1 MHRILKIPEMLMI
14 GSAGR
19 NAGKTELAR
28 ALIRKFS
35 AGRKIIGVKVTAIA
49 AKDGTC
55 PRGGKGCGVC
65 SSLAGDYCISEET
78 DTLPHKDTARLLAAG
93 ASRVFWLRALRSCLA
108 EGSMALVN
116 VMGRDAL
123 IVCESNSLR
132 RAVEPGLFLMVVES
146 GSSEYKASAASV
158 RNYAD
163 RIVRFDGREFDMDL
177 DRISIGDG
185 RWFLKEQATAIVLAG
200 GASRRMGKNKALL
213 PINGRPMI
221 EHVCAQL
228 RNQFDQILVSADEA
242 EKYAFLEWDIVRDR
256 VPGWGP
262 LMGMA
267 SALERSANDLNF
279 VVACD
284 TPDIEMPFARHLLFE
299 AKGYDA
305 VVPRTGERLLEPL
318 FAVYRKTVLRV
329 MRDLLTA
336 GERRIRPVLDHCKVK
351 YIEWPNSK
359 RPQNLNTLE
368 EYKAYL
374 HDKANGRRR

>member
-1 MHRILKIPEMLMI
+1 MNRILKIPGMLMI
-14 GSAGR
+14 GSTGR
-19 NAGKTELAR
+19 KAGKTELAC

-35 AGRKIIGVKVTAIA
+35 AGRKIIGAKVAAIA
-49 AKDGTC
+49 ARDGTC

-65 SSLAGDYCISEET
+65 SSLAGNFLLSEET
-78 DTLPHKDTARLLAAG
+78 GALPRKDTARLLAAG
-93 ASRVFWLRALRSCLA
+93 ACRVFWLRVLKSCLA
-108 EGSMALVN
+108 EGSMALLDA
-116 VMGRDAL
+116 MGRDAL
-123 IVCESNSLR
+123 IICESNSLR
-132 RAVEPGLFLMVVES
+132 KVVEPGLFLMVAER
-146 GSSEYKASAASV
+146 GSREYKVSAASV
-158 RNYAD
+158 RNYVD
-163 RIVRFDGREFDMDL
+163 RIVRFDGREFDMNL
-177 DRISIGDG
+177 DRISIGEG
-185 RWFLKEQATAIVLAG
+185 RWLLKEQATAIVLAG

-228 RNQFDQILVSADEA
+228 RNQFDQILVSADAA

-256 VPGWGP
+256 IPGCGP

-284 TPDIEMPFARHLLFE
+284 MPDIDMTFARRLLSE
-299 AKGYDA
+299 ARGYDA
-305 VVPRTGERLLEPL
+305 VVPRTGARLLEPL
-318 FAVYRKTVLRV
+318 FAVYRKSVLRV

-336 GERRIRPVLDHCKVK
+336 GERRIRPVFDHCKVK
-351 YIEWPNSK
+351 YVEWPNSK

-374 HDKANGRRR
+374 HDKAKGRRR

>member
-1 MHRILKIPEMLMI
+1 MI

-19 NAGKTELAR
+19 KAGKTELAC
-28 ALIRKFS
+28 ALARKFS
-35 AGRKIIGVKVTAIA
+35 AGRKIIGVKVTAIV

-65 SSLAGDYCISEET
+65 SSLAGDFFISE
-78 DTLPHKDTARLLAAG
+78 DTGALPHKDTARLLAAG
-93 ASRVFWLRALRSCLA
+93 AVRVFWLRVLRSCLA
-108 EGSMALVN
+108 EGSMALVD
-116 VMGRDAL
+116 VMGKDAL

-132 RAVEPGLFLMVVES
+132 RVVEPGLFLIVIGS
-146 GSSEYKASAASV
+146 GSREYKLSAASV

-163 RIVRFDGREFDMDL
+163 KIVRFDGREFDMDL

-200 GASRRMGKNKALL
+200 GESRRMGENKALL

-228 RNQFDQILVSADEA
+228 RNQFDQILVSANEA
-242 EKYAFLEWDIVRDR
+242 EKYAFLECDIVRDR
-256 VPGWGP
+256 IPGWGP

-305 VVPRTGERLLEPL
+305 VVPRTGARLLEPL
-318 FAVYRKTVLRV
+318 FAVYRKTVLCV
-329 MRDLLTA
+329 MRNLLTA
-336 GERRIRPVLDHCKVK
+336 GERRIRPVFDHCRVK

-359 RPQNLNTLE
+359 HPQNLNTPE
-368 EYKAYL
+368 DYKAYL
-374 HDKANGRRR
+374 HASANGRRL

>member
-1 MHRILKIPEMLMI
+1 MNRILKIPGMLMI

-19 NAGKTELAR
+19 KAGKTELAC

-49 AKDGTC
+49 ARDGTC

-65 SSLAGDYCISEET
+65 SSLAGNFFISEET
-78 DTLPHKDTARLLAAG
+78 GALPHKDTARLLAAG
-93 ASRVFWLRALRSCLA
+93 AARVFWLRVLKSCLA
-108 EGSMALVN
+108 EGSMALVD

-132 RAVEPGLFLMVVES
+132 KVVEPGLFLIVAER
-146 GSSEYKASAASV
+146 GSREYKVSAASV

-163 RIVRFDGREFDMDL
+163 RIVRFDGRKFDMDL
-177 DRISIGDG
+177 NRISVGDG
-185 RWFLKEQATAIVLAG
+185 NWSLKEQATAIVLAG
-200 GASRRMGKNKALL
+200 GESRRMGKNKALL
-213 PINGRPMI
+213 PVNGRPMI

-242 EKYAFLEWDIVRDR
+242 EKYAFLEWDVVRDR
-256 VPGWGP
+256 IPGWGP

-284 TPDIEMPFARHLLFE
+284 MPDIDMTFARCLLS
-299 AKGYDA
+299 AARGYDA
-305 VVPRTGERLLEPL
+305 VVPRTGARLFEPL

-329 MRDLLTA
+329 MRDLLKA
-336 GERRIRPVLDHCKVK
+336 GERRIRPVFDHCRVK

-374 HDKANGRRR
+374 HDRANRRQR

>member
-1 MHRILKIPEMLMI
+1 MNRILKIPGMLMI
-14 GSAGR
+14 GAAGR
-19 NAGKTELAR
+19 KAGKTELAC

-49 AKDGTC
+49 ARDGSC

-78 DTLPHKDTARLLAAG
+78 GALPHKDTARLLAAG
-93 ASRVFWLRALRSCLA
+93 ARRVFWLRALRRRLA
-108 EGSMALVN
+108 EGRMALVE
-116 VMGRDAL
+116 VMGREAL

-132 RAVEPGLFLMVVES
+132 RVVEPGLFLMVVES
-146 GSSEYKASAASV
+146 GSSEYKMSAASV

-163 RIVRFDGREFDMDL
+163 KIVRFDGREFDMDI

-185 RWFLKEQATAIVLAG
+185 RWLLKEPATAIVLAG
-200 GASRRMGKNKALL
+200 GESRRMGKNKALL

-221 EHVCAQL
+221 EYVCAQL

-284 TPDIEMPFARHLLFE
+284 MPDIEMTFARRLLSE
-299 AKGYDA
+299 AGGYDA
-305 VVPRTGERLLEPL
+305 VVPRTGERRLEPL

-336 GERRIRPVLDHCKVK
+336 GERRIRPVFDHCRVK
-351 YIEWPNSK
+351 YIEWPDSK
-359 RPQNLNTLE
+359 RPRNLNTLE

-374 HDKANGRRR
+374 HDRANGRQR

>member
-1 MHRILKIPEMLMI
+1 MI
-14 GSAGR
+14 GAAGR
-19 NAGKTELAR
+19 KAGKTELAC

-49 AKDGTC
+49 ARDGSC

-78 DTLPHKDTARLLAAG
+78 GALPHKDTARLLAAG
-93 ASRVFWLRALRSCLA
+93 ARRVFWLRALRRRLA
-108 EGSMALVN
+108 EGRMALVE
-116 VMGRDAL
+116 VMGREAL

-132 RAVEPGLFLMVVES
+132 RVVEPGLFLMVVES
-146 GSSEYKASAASV
+146 GSSEYKMSAASV

-163 RIVRFDGREFDMDL
+163 KIVRFDGREFDMDI

-185 RWFLKEQATAIVLAG
+185 RWLLKEPATAIVLAG
-200 GASRRMGKNKALL
+200 GESRRMGKNKALL

-221 EHVCAQL
+221 EYVCAQL

-284 TPDIEMPFARHLLFE
+284 MPDIEMTFARRLLSE
-299 AKGYDA
+299 AGGYDA
-305 VVPRTGERLLEPL
+305 VVPRTGERRLEPL

-336 GERRIRPVLDHCKVK
+336 GERRIRPVFDHCRVK
-351 YIEWPNSK
+351 YIEWPDSK
-359 RPQNLNTLE
+359 RPRNLNTLE

-374 HDKANGRRR
+374 HDRANGRQR